1 MKGKSS
7 SLLATFASKA
17 AELYSAELHRFLARR
32 MHRPQEVED
41 LVQEVYVRLLKIDN
55 GDFVRNPRAY
65 ILQTASHVFHDH
77 FEKDRRTQQYV
88 VTDSEMVERISEN
101 PPELPTCELAQ
112 RLSTQ
117 KQLKAALAQLA
128 PIHASV
134 LLMFYRE
141 GYSYEE
147 IATRLKVSV
156 RQVKR
161 YIAAAKQEMMGI
173 DWKWE

>member
-1 MKGKSS
+1 MKAKPI

-32 MHRPQEVED
+32 MHRPQEIED
-41 LVQEVYVRLLKIDN
+41 LVQEVYVRLLKVDE

-65 ILQTASHVFHDH
+65 ILQTASHVFHDY
-77 FEKDRRTQQYV
+77 FEKDRRAQHYV
-88 VTDSEMVERISEN
+88 VTDSEMVEHVSEH

-117 KQLKAALAQLA
+117 KQLNAALAQLS

-147 IATRLKVSV
+147 IASQLRVSI

-161 YIAAAKQEMMGI
+161 YLANAKQELMSI
-173 DWKWE
+173 DWKWD

>member
-1 MKGKSS
+1 MKAKSS

-32 MHRPQEVED
+32 MHRPQEIED
-41 LVQEVYVRLLKIDN
+41 LVQEVYIRLLKIDN
-55 GDFVRNPRAY
+55 GEFVRNPRAY
-65 ILQTASHVFHDH
+65 ILQTASHVFHDY

-88 VTDSEMVERISEN
+88 VTDSDVVERVSEN

-117 KQLKAALAQLA
+117 KQLNTALAQLS
-128 PIHASV
+128 PVHASV
-134 LLMFYRE
+134 LLMYYRE

-147 IATRLKVSV
+147 IASQLKVSL

-161 YIAAAKQEMMGI
+161 YIANAKKELMAI